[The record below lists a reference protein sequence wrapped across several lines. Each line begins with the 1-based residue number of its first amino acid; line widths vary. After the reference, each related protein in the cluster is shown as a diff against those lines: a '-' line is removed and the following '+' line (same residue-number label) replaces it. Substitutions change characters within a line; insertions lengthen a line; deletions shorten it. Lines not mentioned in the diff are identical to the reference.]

1 VQFPSHKVIQ
11 VQTMSTWTQLAVE
24 HVSAISKEEFSTTHR
39 GKLTVMIVRINAIK
53 KAI

>member
-1 VQFPSHKVIQ
+1 VQFPFHKVIQ
-11 VQTMSTWTQLAVE
+11 ARTMSTWTQLAVE

-39 GKLTVMIVRINAIK
+39 GKSTVMIVQVNAIK

>member
-1 VQFPSHKVIQ
+1 VQFISHRVIQ
-11 VQTMSTWTQLAVE
+11 VRTMSTWTQLAVE

-39 GKLTVMIVRINAIK
+39 GKPMVMIIRINAIE